1 MTIIIVV
8 FITLSLLGSVM
19 WIMPSKRDKDKM
31 SLRMAARKYQLTV
44 QLMQVNIPDKWDKTT
59 TSIASCAYRLNRIK
73 ELKTLKGTIRML
85 PNEVWKHESVCDGW
99 WSNVEM
105 PLSDEAI
112 AHLKMIGGSVDC
124 IEISSNAVTCFW
136 REQGDESS
144 VKALSELLNELKEIR

>member
-1 MTIIIVV
+1 
-8 FITLSLLGSVM
+8 M

-73 ELKTLKGTIRML
+73 ELKSLDKTIRIF

-99 WSNVEM
+99 WSSVKIS
-105 PLSDEAI
+105 LSEDAV
-112 AHLKMIGGSVDC
+112 AHLNLIGKSVDC
-124 IEISSNAVTCFW
+124 IEISSNSVTCFW
-136 REQGDESS
+136 KEQGGEDN
-144 VKALSELLNELKEIR
+144 VKALSELLSELKEIK